1 MLKLSENKL
10 IKYFFF
16 GNYFY
21 GLCAVFLA
29 IETIV
34 SLKIAIKSNFI
45 YLFFL
50 FFSTIVYYSFAYI
63 TIGKYSKEINERLSW
78 YSQYKKIFFFS
89 VLFFCLII
97 LICAFVLFF
106 DLKKNDLKLGVTEW
120 LFLLIFPIISI
131 LYYGFNFRV
140 FGSFNLRSIGL
151 IKPFIIGFVWA
162 GLVSIYPEMLYN
174 IQNGLHY
181 KINLISFLFFFKNLI
196 FISVLCI
203 MFDIKDYAMDYNQK
217 LKTFV
222 VKIGLRKT
230 IFYIIIPLCILC
242 LTAGLFYDLNQQLK
256 LTKQLLNT
264 VPFILTIIVAYFLKF
279 RKSIFYYLI
288 IIDGLM
294 AVKAFF
300 GIMTELLF

>member
-1 MLKLSENKL
+1 MIKNNKCHFGWIAFSMLWIIIDQITKYLAVNHLAYGEPKVILPVLNFTLSFNNGAA
-10 IKYFFF
+10 F
-16 GNYFY
+16 GMFNDQP
-21 GLCAVFLA
+21 GWQ
-29 IETIV
+29 II
-34 SLKIAIKSNFI
+34 
-45 YLFFL
+45 
-50 FFSTIVYYSFAYI
+50 
-63 TIGKYSKEINERLSW
+63 
-78 YSQYKKIFFFS
+78 FFS
-89 VLFFCLII
+89 VLFFCLIT
-97 LICAFVLFF
+97 LICALVLFI
-106 DLKKNDLKLGVTEW
+106 DLRKSDLKLGATEW

-162 GLVSIYPEMLYN
+162 GLVCIYPEMLYN

-181 KINLISFLFFFKNLI
+181 KINLISLFLFFKNLI

-203 MFDIKDYAMDYNQK
+203 MFDIKDYAMDHNQK

-242 LTAGLFYDLNQQLK
+242 LIAGLFYDLNQQFK
-256 LTKQLLNT
+256 ITKQLLNT

-294 AVKAFF
+294 VIKACF
-300 GIMTELLF
+300 GITTELLF

>member
-29 IETIV
+29 IESIV

-45 YLFFL
+45 YLIFL

-63 TIGKYSKEINERLSW
+63 AIGKYSKENNERLSW
-78 YSQYKKIFFFS
+78 YSQYKKNIFFS

-97 LICAFVLFF
+97 LICALVLFF
-106 DLKKNDLKLGVTEW
+106 DLKKSDLKLGATECF
-120 LFLLIFPIISI
+120 FLLIFPIISI
-131 LYYGFNFRV
+131 LYYGFNFRI

-162 GLVSIYPEMLYN
+162 GLVCIYPEMLYN
-174 IQNGLHY
+174 IQNGIHY
-181 KINLISFLFFFKNLI
+181 KINLISLFFFFKNLI

-242 LTAGLFYDLNQQLK
+242 LIAGLFYDLNQQLK
-256 LTKQLLNT
+256 STKQLLNT
-264 VPFILTIIVAYFLKF
+264 GPFILTIIVAYFLKF

-294 AVKAFF
+294 VIKAFF